1 MKNFEFYNP
10 VRILFGK
17 GQISVID
24 KHIPE
29 EATVM
34 LAYGGGSIK
43 RNGVYD
49 QAVKALK
56 GRKIIEFGGIL
67 PNPKYEAIMPA
78 VELIDKEGVNFILA
92 VGGGSVVDAVKFI
105 AAASHYEGEDPW
117 EILSD
122 KGEVKSAVP
131 FGVILT
137 LPATGTEMNGN
148 SVISRQS
155 TREKFAFSSPYVLPR
170 FSVLDPEVTY
180 SLPMNQV
187 MNGVVDAYVHI
198 IEQYLTY
205 PIGAEVQ
212 DRYAE
217 SLLQILKKEGP
228 RAFKLNVPEYD
239 NRETIMWVATNAL
252 NHFLSMGVVT
262 DWATHQI
269 GHELTALHGLDHAVT
284 LAIVLPGV
292 LDSVKEK
299 RQEKLMQYGERI
311 WALSSFDHLA
321 LADEAIR
328 RTENFFECLGI
339 KTRLSDYGIGRDTI
353 DRIMERLQSRG
364 VEYLGNAG
372 DVPLEN
378 VRGILESRL

>member
-10 VRILFGK
+10 VRIIFGK
-17 GQISVID
+17 GQISKID
-24 KHIPE
+24 EHVPGGSK
-29 EATVM
+29 V
-34 LAYGGGSIK
+34 LLVYGGGSIK
-43 RNGVYD
+43 RNGVYG
-49 QAVKALK
+49 QVINALGK
-56 GRKIIEFGGIL
+56 RKVFEFGGIQ

-78 VELIDKEGVNFILA
+78 VEIIDREGVDFIMA

-105 AAASHYEGEDPW
+105 AAASHYQGNDPW

-131 FGVILT
+131 FGVVLT
-137 LPATGTEMNGN
+137 LPATGSEMNGN

-155 TREKFAFSSPYVLPR
+155 TNEKLAFSSPLVLPV

-187 MNGVVDAYVHI
+187 INGVIDAYVHI

-205 PIGAEVQ
+205 PSDAVIQ

-217 SLLQILKKEGP
+217 SLLQILRNEGP
-228 RAFKLNVPEYD
+228 RAYKLKVPEYD
-239 NRETIMWVATNAL
+239 NRETIMWAATNAL
-252 NHFLSMGVVT
+252 NHFLSMGVTT

-284 LAIVLPGV
+284 LAIVLPGL

-299 RQEKLMQYGERI
+299 RKEKLVQYAERT
-311 WALSSFDHLA
+311 WGLSGFDHLA
-321 LADEAIR
+321 VAEEAIR
-328 RTENFFECLGI
+328 RTENFFECMGV
-339 KTRLSDYGIGRDTI
+339 KTHLSDYGIGRETI
-353 DRIMERLQSRG
+353 DKIIERLTARG